1 MRRTFTLYL
10 LTVIAI
16 LGLQAQTQQGYIRTI
31 GRPDKKGEPLAN
43 VSIRLK
49 GEHNA
54 VLSSNDGKFALV
66 MHGKKNG
73 DSYSLQQVR
82 KKGYLLNDA
91 GVIGRSFA
99 FSDRI
104 PHTILMVSATQLQK
118 DKQRIEN
125 NAYRVA
131 EKNFEEKLTKLEQEV
146 NDSIISAEKYREELL
161 TLQKSFEK
169 YQLLIEGLA
178 DHYAHTDYDNL
189 NEREREI
196 NLCIENGELDRA
208 DSLIHTLFNPL
219 EVLKRNKEA
228 MLHIEQQISQANAII
243 ANADIEM
250 AKVIKQQ
257 NKEAEYLYHLYTI
270 ALARFDNKNAE
281 YYIETRAE
289 LDTANAG
296 WQFDAAYYAH
306 KQNRHKTAELYYTRA
321 LASSKELARKDPQA
335 HEPEVASILNN
346 LASLYIDIQRHT
358 DSENTYKETLEI
370 YRRLAKENPE
380 VYEPDLSLIQNNLA
394 LLYINTRRYNEAET
408 LCSEALQTRKRLAA
422 EEPLIYEPYL
432 ATTLNNLALLY
443 SNTERYIE
451 SEQTYMNALE
461 IYCRLAEGN
470 PVTYEPYIATTLNSL
485 AILYYNTQQYE
496 KSEQMCKETQDIRN
510 KFNNNAHT
518 YDPNVATTLNNL
530 GTFYYNTRRYEES
543 EAMYKEAQEIYKH
556 LAQENPQAYEPYVAM
571 TLNNLASIYSDTKRY
586 EEGEKTYKVVLEM
599 RRRFAQEDPHVYEPD
614 VARTLN
620 NLALLYSDMKRYE
633 ESIEMYKEALAIRR
647 GLAQE
652 NPQAYSMSVA
662 MTLNNLAS
670 LYYNTKQIPESEPLY
685 REAVGIY
692 RELAK
697 TTPQQHKPYLAQ
709 TLNNLASLY
718 QSTKRA
724 SEAEELYK
732 EAIETYRSLATD
744 NPQTYEPDVAR
755 ALNNLASLYSDTKR
769 YKEGEAL
776 YNEALAIRRK
786 LAEKSPEYFEQ
797 AVALTQYNLGMLYL
811 RDKQYT
817 KGLVSFEEALSIYRR
832 LAIEEPMMQLHYTN
846 SLKWVVQLYKNTK
859 EKHKSYDVYEEYM
872 PIIKSNYEKRPD
884 IYRTEYLKA
893 LAYQASQCLEMDKYT
908 KAEEYTREEL
918 NINPI
923 SMQAYRNLAI
933 LLVLQERY
941 AEAEEIYFKYKPK
954 LKDEFNADLKLYK
967 KAKKITKKHKAGLRR
982 INLILYDR

>member
-1 MRRTFTLYL
+1 MRRTFILYL

-306 KQNRHKTAELYYTRA
+306 KQNRHKSAEFYYTRA

-358 DSENTYKETLEI
+358 DSEKTYKETLEI

-380 VYEPDLSLIQNNLA
+380 
-394 LLYINTRRYNEAET
+394 
-408 LCSEALQTRKRLAA
+408 
-422 EEPLIYEPYL
+422 
-432 ATTLNNLALLY
+432 
-443 SNTERYIE
+443 
-451 SEQTYMNALE
+451 
-461 IYCRLAEGN
+461 
-470 PVTYEPYIATTLNSL
+470 
-485 AILYYNTQQYE
+485 
-496 KSEQMCKETQDIRN
+496 
-510 KFNNNAHT
+510 
-518 YDPNVATTLNNL
+518 
-530 GTFYYNTRRYEES
+530 
-543 EAMYKEAQEIYKH
+543 
-556 LAQENPQAYEPYVAM
+556 
-571 TLNNLASIYSDTKRY
+571 
-586 EEGEKTYKVVLEM
+586 
-599 RRRFAQEDPHVYEPD
+599 VYEPD

-652 NPQAYSMSVA
+652 NPQAHSMSVA

-670 LYYNTKQIPESEPLY
+670 LYYSTKQIPESEPLY
-685 REAVGIY
+685 REAVEIY

-769 YKEGEAL
+769 YAEGEAL
-776 YNEALAIRRK
+776 YNEALAIRRR

-893 LAYQASQCLEMDKYT
+893 LAYHASQCLEMDKYT

-954 LKDEFNADLKLYK
+954 LKNEFNADLKLYK